1 MRYLFSLC
9 LGFTLLAADVS
20 SIGKEWWKHI
30 QFLAD
35 DKLEGRNTG
44 SEGHRKAAEYAAA
57 QFRAID
63 LQPVVQRVPFLTK
76 QIDEAHS
83 SLEILRGSKADKLT
97 LGKEAIL
104 TMRCD
109 PVERVEAP
117 MVFIGYGMKIPEMKY
132 DDLAGVDL
140 RGKIAVMMTNAGPSN
155 ISGPL
160 RSHAQ
165 SSERWKAL
173 RAAGA
178 IGTVSI
184 ANPKG
189 MDIPWSRQAL
199 ARFQVA
205 MDLVE
210 EKLRD
215 NAGQQIAVTVNPE
228 YANLFLE
235 GSGHSVEELLALA
248 DAGKQLPRFT
258 MPASIRA
265 RMSVKRG
272 KVESQNVIAVMRGL
286 DSGSVGR
293 ESIVL
298 SAHLDHL
305 GVGKPINGDSINNG
319 AMDNASGVAAL
330 IEVARALPPTRR
342 SVVLAIV
349 TGEEKGLLGSKYF
362 AEHPEVGAGTIVANF
377 NLDMFLPLHPLKIL
391 SVQGLDE
398 STLGAD
404 IRAAASEF
412 GVKVMGDMEPQR
424 NLFIRSDQYSF
435 IKKGIP
441 ALAFKFGYEKGSP
454 EETLHKEWLKNRYH
468 APSDDLN
475 QPVDKDG
482 AAKFLQILTHLTTRV
497 ANAPER
503 PHWNDVSFFKRFA
516 Q

>member
-1 MRYLFSLC
+1 MRFLLSLS
-9 LGFTLLAADVS
+9 LGFTLLAADAS
-20 SIGKEWWKHI
+20 SIGQQWWKHI
-30 QFLAD
+30 LFLAD
-35 DKLEGRNTG
+35 DKLEGRNAG
-44 SEGHRKAAEYAAA
+44 SEGHRKAAEYVAA
-57 QFRAID
+57 QFRSLGLKPVI
-63 LQPVVQRVPFLTK
+63 QPVPFLTR

-83 SLEILRGSKADKLT
+83 SLELLRGSNDAKLT

-104 TMRCD
+104 SMRCD

-117 MVFIGYGMKIPEMKY
+117 MIFVGYGMKIPEMQY
-132 DDLAGVDL
+132 DDLAGLNL
-140 RGKIAVMMTNAGPSN
+140 RGKIAVMMTNAGPAN

-165 SSERWKAL
+165 SAERWKAL

-184 ANPKG
+184 ANPKN
-189 MDIPWSRQAL
+189 MDIPWPRLAL
-199 ARFQVA
+199 SRFQVA
-205 MDLVE
+205 MDLDE

-235 GSGHSVEELLALA
+235 GSGHSFAELLALA
-248 DAGKQLPRFT
+248 DSGKQLPRFAL
-258 MPASIRA
+258 PSSIKA
-265 RMSVKRG
+265 HTSVKRG
-272 KVESQNVIAVMRGL
+272 KVESQNVIAVIEGHDAKL
-286 DSGSVGR
+286 KHESVA
-293 ESIVL
+293 L

-305 GVGKPINGDSINNG
+305 GVGEPINGDSINNG

-330 IEVARALPPTRR
+330 IEVARALRPLKR
-342 SVVLAIV
+342 SVVLAVV

-362 AEHPEVGAGTIVANF
+362 AEHPAAGAETIVADF

-391 SVQGLDE
+391 SVQGIDE

-468 APSDDLN
+468 APSDDVN
-475 QPVDKDG
+475 QPVDIDG
-482 AAKFLQILTHLTTRV
+482 AAKFLQILTHLTMRV
-497 ANAPER
+497 ADAPER
-503 PHWNDVSFFKRFA
+503 PRWNEASFFKRFA
-516 Q
+516 R